1 MVSGA
6 DNGTMYFWD
15 WKTGYNFQRFQVHIS
30 SEMWKEA
37 SCLVFKLKE
46 VHLLFLLGS
55 SAAWISRL
63 GGRDLPDEVRPVG
76 LEADH
81 LRG

>member
-1 MVSGA
+1 
-6 DNGTMYFWD
+6 MYFWD

-30 SEMWKEA
+30 SRCGKKH
-37 SCLVFKLKE
+37 LVVNESLNI